1 MSNDW
6 VYDIARMHDKFGVT
20 DWVFDNTEV
29 GSDKVKELMKL
40 RMRMLTEE
48 YAETMNA
55 YLQGD
60 AEEFVDGLIDLCVI
74 AIGTLDI
81 SGVDASTAWNSV
93 LDANTS
99 KSTGVKPGRPNPLGL
114 PDLIKPDDWEAPNHL
129 CNHGSLKDII

>member
-1 MSNDW
+1 MNDW
-6 VYDIARMHDKFGVT
+6 PHDINRMHAKFGVH
-20 DWVFDNTEV
+20 DWLDESTPE
-29 GSDKVKELMKL
+29 KRKELMKL

-60 AEEFVDGLIDLCVI
+60 AEEVIDGLIDLCVI

-81 SGVDASTAWNSV
+81 AGVDAHTAWYSV
-93 LDANTS
+93 YNANIS

-114 PDLIKPDDWEAPNHL
+114 PDLIKPEGWEAPDHSRNYGDL
-129 CNHGSLKDII
+129 ERMIK